1 MIRKTI
7 QVDIPSCQQAKFL
20 RCSLAINYHLLIV
33 LKIVGPSP
41 KYAYISAVSSKELE
55 YFLSNL

>member
-1 MIRKTI
+1 
-7 QVDIPSCQQAKFL
+7 
-20 RCSLAINYHLLIV
+20 LIV

>member
-1 MIRKTI
+1 M
-7 QVDIPSCQQAKFL
+7 
-20 RCSLAINYHLLIV
+20 IV

-41 KYAYISAVSSKELE
+41 KYAYISAVPSKELE

>member
-1 MIRKTI
+1 
-7 QVDIPSCQQAKFL
+7 
-20 RCSLAINYHLLIV
+20 

-41 KYAYISAVSSKELE
+41 KCAYISAVSSKELE